1 MALTYWAKWPQRGE
15 TSRMASAPNPDDL
28 DIVRR
33 INVFRGL
40 NPRMIQQMIA
50 PAITLSLREREVVCR
65 QDESATAFFIVV
77 EGWIKLYRITV
88 AGDEAVIN
96 VLAKGDS
103 FAESAAFTGQPYLH
117 TAEAVSDARVIRVP
131 AAHIVKC
138 IQSIPEFAQAMIA
151 AMAQHMSHLVQ
162 QVEQLKAKLG
172 VQRLAEFLVSLCP
185 NGQDTC
191 QDTCTVALPYDKT
204 LIAGRL
210 GIKPESLS
218 RAFAKL
224 RSVGV
229 HVHAAHIEVRN
240 PDRLRR
246 FADYDRGSA
255 RNSLHRPR

>member
-1 MALTYWAKWPQRGE
+1 
-15 TSRMASAPNPDDL
+15 MASAPNPDDL

-33 INVFRGL
+33 INVFCGL
-40 NPRMIQQMIA
+40 NPGMIQQMIA
-50 PAITLSLREREVVCR
+50 PATALSLREHEVVCR
-65 QDESATAFFIVV
+65 QDDPATAFFIVV
-77 EGWIKLYRITV
+77 DGWIKLYRITE

-103 FAESAAFTGQPYLH
+103 FAESAAFTGQSYLH

-131 AAHIVKC
+131 AAHVVKC
-138 IQSIPEFAQAMIA
+138 IQSRPEIAQAMIA

-185 NGQDTC
+185 NGQNTGQNTGQDNC
-191 QDTCTVALPYDKT
+191 QDTCTVALPYDKS

-210 GIKPESLS
+210 GLKPESLS

-229 HVHAAHIEVRN
+229 HVHAAHVEVSN
-240 PDRLRR
+240 PDKLRS
-246 FADYDRGSA
+246 FAADDRGSA
-255 RNSLHRPR
+255 RNSLHRRR

>member
-1 MALTYWAKWPQRGE
+1 
-15 TSRMASAPNPDDL
+15 MASAPSRDDL

-33 INVFRGL
+33 INVFHGL

-50 PAITLSLREREVVCR
+50 PATTLSLREHEVVCR
-65 QDESATAFFIVV
+65 QDDPPTAFFIVV
-77 EGWIKLYRITV
+77 DGWIKLYRITV

-103 FAESAAFTGQPYLH
+103 FAESAAFTAQAYLH

-131 AAHIVKC
+131 VAHVVKC
-138 IQSIPEFAQAMIA
+138 IQSTPELAQAMIA
-151 AMAQHMSHLVQ
+151 AMAQHMNQLVQ
-162 QVEQLKAKLG
+162 QLEQLKAKLG

-185 NGQDTC
+185 SSQHNG

-210 GIKPESLS
+210 GLKPESLS

-224 RSVGV
+224 KSVGV
-229 HVHAAHIEVRN
+229 HVHAAHVEVRN
-240 PDRLRR
+240 PDKLRQ
-246 FADYDRGSA
+246 FAADDRGSA